1 MKKSIITISLTLI
14 SLIGFNQNN
23 ITSKDYILSLKKD
36 IVKIDDIINTLK
48 MDDNLGEIG
57 HTLTLQYINKLNN
70 MKTDLLV
77 IIADLSCD
85 DGKIYKLSNNTN
97 TFSQLLSKKQ

>member
-23 ITSKDYILSLKKD
+23 KTSKDYVLSLKED
-36 IVKIDDIINTLK
+36 IVKIDDIISTLK

-57 HTLTLQYINKLNN
+57 HTVTLEYINKLNS
-70 MKTDLLV
+70 MKNDLL
-77 IIADLSCD
+77 IMITDLSCD
-85 DGKIYKLSNNTN
+85 DGKIYELSNNTN
-97 TFSQLLSKKQ
+97 TFLQLLSKK